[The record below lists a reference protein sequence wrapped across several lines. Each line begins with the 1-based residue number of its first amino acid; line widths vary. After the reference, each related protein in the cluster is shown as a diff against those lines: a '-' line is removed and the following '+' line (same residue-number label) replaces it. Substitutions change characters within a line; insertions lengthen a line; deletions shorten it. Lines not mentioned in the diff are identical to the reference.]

1 MVIELL
7 SQKVDLEEGAEG
19 GTPTKLLGIG
29 SALSTRSN
37 YGLHRNCIHTAK
49 HGIMAGHTSIA
60 SDAKQRRKEQE
71 KVERLQAK

>member
-1 MVIELL
+1 MPLDFLGKHAVFGG
-7 SQKVDLEEGAEG
+7 GAEG
-19 GTPTKLLGIG
+19 GTPTKLLRIG

-37 YGLHRNCIHTAK
+37 YGLHRNCIHTDK
-49 HGIMAGHTSIA
+49 HGIMAGYTRIA